1 MVWDFLVETGMERMT
16 SEKLLRTCDA
26 WQRPVVGQGQKQLL
40 APKSCRPLL
49 CAFAWPGSG
58 DRSLAEGTQCL
69 SPTSGP
75 PPPPALFPG
84 RLVWLAR
91 ESLSHLR
98 CQSRRQREPVCQE
111 VPKGENSR
119 GQRPMPPLPGVRTR
133 SGLTTHLCLQAQV
146 PSVLPVTCHLQ
157 RRDPGLRHLQE
168 ASAGP
173 QRE

>member
-1 MVWDFLVETGMERMT
+1 MRGRDLWWVRVRSSSWLPNPASLCSVPSLGRDPATG
-16 SEKLLRTCDA
+16 L
-26 WQRPVVGQGQKQLL
+26 WQKGRSV
-40 APKSCRPLL
+40 CRPPQ
-49 CAFAWPGSG
+49 A
-58 DRSLAEGTQCL
+58 
-69 SPTSGP
+69 

-173 QRE
+173 QREESPGNISKAGRGCRGAGPALLV